1 MSRVKR
7 ALDARDAHLWSLR
20 LIIVVLV
27 GVIAYA
33 MYGWSQAP
41 KRIKVDIPPDLRT
54 GSSRGIEERHP
65 YNVYGFGLYIW
76 QQLNNWP
83 VAGQKDYPA
92 NISRMA
98 CYITPRFQAELKRDL
113 EQKGRRAE
121 LARTRGLQEMFDRPY
136 EPKRVWVESGDSWVA
151 YYDVSI
157 KETYRG
163 ETVKDIFVRYP
174 IRIVRWD
181 TDAECNPWG
190 LALDGFYEEP
200 MRLEQEAKD
209 RLAANQEESPS

>member
-1 MSRVKR
+1 
-7 ALDARDAHLWSLR
+7 
-20 LIIVVLV
+20 
-27 GVIAYA
+27 VIAYA

-83 VAGQKDYPA
+83 VAGEKDYSA
-92 NISRMA
+92 NISRLA

-113 EQKGRRAE
+113 DQKGRRAE
-121 LARTRGLQEMFDRPY
+121 LARTRALQEMFDRPY
-136 EPKRVWVESGDSWVA
+136 EPKRVWVESGESWVA

-200 MRLEQEAKD
+200 VRLEQQAKD
-209 RLAANQEESPS
+209 RLAARQEDNLS